1 MSVWKRF
8 NEVKRLQKNI
18 AKRHRELHLRGT
30 VPEITENSFFK
41 RFDPEVI
48 QDRKDYILRLL
59 DFIAQH
65 PCLYKSH
72 AFDQFFG
79 GSHTPITSPA
89 HRRPSNIESI
99 CDAIDV
105 PFAQQDYSLIDPCK
119 DATEDDDITTTPV
132 SSDVSSPVSETN
144 SSCSEL
150 MPIVDVAVDNR
161 GDSESVDSIT
171 AIIEASSADYIYEAA
186 LEFSEAVRAEVA
198 QDYRLAFERYKGGI
212 AKLLNGSRYDVR
224 KERQNIAKDKI
235 QKYLTK
241 AEQIHEQYIANGID
255 EHDGTIEGS
264 QSSTEATEQ
273 LIELPMNQLSKYK
286 VIKVL
291 HAVMQVQDVTDKK
304 VYIMKVRNAFN
315 SVL

>member
-1 MSVWKRF
+1 MV
-8 NEVKRLQKNI
+8 
-18 AKRHRELHLRGT
+18 KRHRELQLNGS
-30 VPEITENSFFK
+30 VPDIIEKSFFK
-41 RFDPEVI
+41 RFDPSII
-48 QDRKDYILRLL
+48 QERKEYILRLL

-79 GSHTPITSPA
+79 GSHTPIISPI
-89 HRRPSNIESI
+89 HGRPSNIESI

-105 PFAQQDYSLIDPCK
+105 PFAQDYTLIDPCK
-119 DATEDDDITTTPV
+119 DATEDDDITTTP
-132 SSDVSSPVSETN
+132 SETN

-150 MPIVDVAVDNR
+150 IPTIGEDNR
-161 GDSESVDSIT
+161 DDRESVDSIT

-186 LEFSEAVRAEVA
+186 LEFSDAVRAEVA

-241 AEQIHEQYIANGID
+241 AEQIHEQYIANGVD
-255 EHDGTIEGS
+255 DVDGTIAGS
-264 QSSTEATEQ
+264 QSSLATEATEQ

-304 VYIMKVRNAFN
+304 VFIMKVNLRNATDFI
-315 SVL
+315 LITAIE

>member
-1 MSVWKRF
+1 M
-8 NEVKRLQKNI
+8 QKSI

-30 VPEITENSFFK
+30 VPDITENSFFK
-41 RFDPEVI
+41 RFDPDVI
-48 QDRKDYILRLL
+48 QERKDYILRLL

-79 GSHTPITSPA
+79 RSHTPTMSPV
-89 HRRPSNIESI
+89 HRRLSNIESI

-105 PFAQQDYSLIDPCK
+105 PFTQQEYSLIDPCK
-119 DATEDDDITTTPV
+119 DATEDDDIATTPISSEV
-132 SSDVSSPVSETN
+132 SSAVSETN

-150 MPIVDVAVDNR
+150 IPPVDGPPDAAGNNR
-161 GDSESVDSIT
+161 NDCDSVDSIT
-171 AIIEASSADYIYEAA
+171 AIIEASSDDYIYEAA

-198 QDYRLAFERYKGGI
+198 QDYRLAFHRYKGGI

-241 AEQIHEQYIANGID
+241 AEQIHEQYIANGVD
-255 EHDGTIEGS
+255 EPDGTVQRS
-264 QSSTEATEQ
+264 QSSVATEATEQ

-304 VYIMKVRNAFN
+304 VYIMKVGNAPLLYF
-315 SVL
+315 

>member
-1 MSVWKRF
+1 MWKRY
-8 NEVKRLQKNI
+8 NEVKRLQKSI
-18 AKRHRELHLRGT
+18 AKRHRELQLRGS
-30 VPEITENSFFK
+30 VPDIIENSFFN
-41 RFDPEVI
+41 RFDPSII
-48 QDRKDYILRLL
+48 QERKDYILRLL

-79 GSHTPITSPA
+79 GSHTPV

-105 PFAQQDYSLIDPCK
+105 PFAQDYSLIDPCK
-119 DATEDDDITTTPV
+119 DATEDDDTTTPI
-132 SSDVSSPVSETN
+132 SSDASSPVSETN

-150 MPIVDVAVDNR
+150 IVDRQPDAGEDNR
-161 GDSESVDSIT
+161 DDSKSVDSIT

-224 KERQNIAKDKI
+224 KERQNMAKDKI

-241 AEQIHEQYIANGID
+241 AEQIHEQFIANGID
-255 EHDGTIEGS
+255 ENDGTIEGS
-264 QSSTEATEQ
+264 QSSLATEATEQ
-273 LIELPMNQLSKYK
+273 LIELPINQLSKYK
-286 VIKVL
+286 VIRVL

-304 VYIMKVRNAFN
+304 VYIMKVREVTD
-315 SVL
+315 SI